1 MEQDEDENAADTGK
15 YPFKC
20 GTVTFTEKPVYGMVE
35 VARLQELA
43 DAVADHARVCKS
55 RVLVTNTTRLIDVEV
70 QLESDALCVD
80 FSAKKAEHA

>member
-1 MEQDEDENAADTGK
+1 MEQDEDEDAADTGK

-55 RVLVTNTTRLIDVEV
+55 RVLVTNTNDKNDKIT
-70 QLESDALCVD
+70 
-80 FSAKKAEHA
+80 FSYPKWDLNI